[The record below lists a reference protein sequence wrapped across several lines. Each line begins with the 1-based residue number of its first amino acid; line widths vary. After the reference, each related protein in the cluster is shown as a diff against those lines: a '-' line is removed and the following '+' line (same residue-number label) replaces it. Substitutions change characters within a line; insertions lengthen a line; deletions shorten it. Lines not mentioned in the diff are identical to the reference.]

1 MLIEM
6 SFLEITNKLDVL
18 RKKQR
23 QINIEIA
30 TLEEMK
36 NRKMSE
42 EFDSWNLNKSRKK
55 DIYDP
60 YPTVSF

>member
-6 SFLEITNKLDVL
+6 SYLEITNKLDVL

-42 EFDSWNLNKSRKK
+42 ELDNWNLNKSRKK
-55 DIYDP
+55 DSFDP
-60 YPTVSF
+60 YPTVRF